1 MELDAPSFAGA
12 YRPAGRPKYASLLAW
27 NGGRSMLWQ
36 VLGIV
41 LVWAL
46 LVLLHPHNDGLWY
59 QGDSPRHAGNGIFWR
74 DFLLHLPVNPFA
86 FALAY
91 YARYPII
98 APTAYPPVFYLFEA
112 GAFSLFGVSSFV
124 AKGVV
129 LAFALLAALYMQLW
143 LRRSVS
149 PQVGWGG
156 ALLLLQPGVILWSNA
171 VMLNLPAMALG
182 LAALY
187 HGRRLLDR
195 PRSSDLYPTALFG
208 VLAIL
213 TYLPTAIIVFV
224 LLAWVLV
231 ERCGAVLRQP
241 RTWIVAGLA
250 ALALAPWAVI
260 TIKWA
265 TAQIGMVSGA
275 TFHAS
280 ISLADPQ
287 RWLYYLR
294 ALPELLT
301 DWVLVLAA
309 LGAIVGLWSR
319 PWRRETTLALV
330 WLLVCYVGFSSILTR
345 EPRYALLLV
354 PPLVFLSVVALVA
367 GFERLSAMVGGKPAW
382 ATLASLAVLIGVH
395 LAAAPLVPVPAVRGM
410 RQVVAFIE
418 RKAPDQR
425 IFYEGKF
432 DGLFSFYIR
441 AGDHRQKQSVTLG
454 DKLLYAAAWYSSL
467 GMVKMVAS
475 PHDVVEA
482 FRTRCGCRWLVVES
496 RWENDEPAP
505 DRYLR
510 QALRGP
516 EFALVRSFPFH
527 GPAPLPTHVD
537 VYRFLPPI
545 ATPPRQELRFPILGS
560 DKAYRV
566 TPLGLGK

>member
-1 MELDAPSFAGA
+1 MAANPPTE
-12 YRPAGRPKYASLLAW
+12 RPKYTSLPAW
-27 NGGRSMLWQ
+27 NGGRSLLWQ

-41 LVWAL
+41 LVWAF

-86 FALAY
+86 YALAY

-98 APTAYPPVFYLFEA
+98 APTAYPPVFYLFESV
-112 GAFSLFGVSSFV
+112 AFSLFGVSSFV
-124 AKGVV
+124 AKGLV

-143 LRRSVS
+143 LRHSVS

-156 ALLLLQPGVILWSNA
+156 ALLLLQPGVIVWSNA
-171 VMLNLPAMALG
+171 VMLNVPAMALG

-195 PRSSDLYPTALFG
+195 PRSPHLYLTAIFG

-224 LLAWVLV
+224 LLTWVLI
-231 ERCGAVLRQP
+231 ERCSAVLRQP
-241 RTWIVAGLA
+241 RTWVVAGLA

-260 TIKWA
+260 TLKWA
-265 TAQIGMVSGA
+265 TAQVGMVSGS
-275 TFHAS
+275 TLHAGMA
-280 ISLADPQ
+280 LADPQ
-287 RWLYYLR
+287 RWLYYIE

-301 DWVLVLAA
+301 DWVLALAMV
-309 LGAIVGLWSR
+309 GAIAGLWSR
-319 PWRRETTLALV
+319 RWRREVKLVLV
-330 WLLVCYVGFSSILTR
+330 WILVCYVWFSYIVAR

-367 GFERLSAMVGGKPAW
+367 GFERLSAAFGGNPAW
-382 ATLASLAVLIGVH
+382 ATLAGLAVLIGAH
-395 LAAAPLVPVPAVRGM
+395 LAAAPQVPVPSAHGM
-410 RQVVAFIE
+410 RKVVAFIE
-418 RKAPDQR
+418 QKAPDQR

-441 AGDHRQKQSVTLG
+441 AGDHKLTQSVTLG
-454 DKLLYAAAWYSSL
+454 DKLLYAAAWYASP
-467 GMVKMVAS
+467 GMVKLVAS
-475 PHDVVEA
+475 PHDVVDT
-482 FRTRCGCRWLVVES
+482 FRTRCGCRWLVVEGK
-496 RWENDEPAP
+496 WENHEPAP

-527 GPAPLPTHVD
+527 GPAPLPTHID
-537 VYRFLPPI
+537 VYRFLPSI
-545 ATPPRQELRFPILGS
+545 ETPKQQKLRFPILGNN
-560 DKAYRV
+560 KAYRV
-566 TPLGLGK
+566 TPIGH